1 MKRITALMLGL
12 VFILSACN
20 NEIDELET
28 FYVKFQETLDVESE
42 ISEISDDFNRL
53 ENRRGQIQEDLS
65 TAERSEL
72 NEMSESLAENTS
84 ERLELINEESSVM
97 EESRTAAEE
106 SEELIGDISNED
118 YRQQAEALI
127 AAADD
132 RYAKHGELMESFK
145 NVLGS
150 EEELFEYLQGAEN
163 LSQDDIDDQI
173 NTLNE
178 EYDRLTALQEEYSTA
193 TDRLNE
199 VKREVYE
206 ILDES

>member
-1 MKRITALMLGL
+1 MKRIVALMMGL

-42 ISEISDDFNRL
+42 ISDISDEFNRL
-53 ENRRGQIQEDLS
+53 ENRRGEIQEDLS
-65 TAERSEL
+65 SAERDEL
-72 NEMSESLAENTS
+72 SDMSESLAENTA
-84 ERLELINEESSVM
+84 ERRELIDEEARVM
-97 EESRTAAEE
+97 EESKEVANEAG
-106 SEELIGDISNED
+106 ELTGDISNEE

-127 AAADD
+127 AAAND
-132 RYAKHGELMESFK
+132 RYEKHDELMESFR

-150 EEELFEYLQGAEN
+150 EEELFEYLQQDEN
-163 LSQDDIDDQI
+163 LSQDDIDDHI

-178 EYDRLTALQEEYSTA
+178 EYDGLTTLQEEYTTA
-193 TDRLNE
+193 TERLNE
-199 VKREVYE
+199 VKNEVYA